1 MPKSTK
7 LTYRE
12 CAKGLKKLLKH
23 ADHYGH
29 KRELT
34 TAILELEKL
43 ARAEESERKLERQAE
58 RVSYICAIEKN
69 Q

>member
-1 MPKSTK
+1 MKNETK

-12 CAKGLKKLLKH
+12 CAKGLKQLLKFR
-23 ADHYGH
+23 YGH

-43 ARAEESERKLERQAE
+43 ARAEEAKAKVCSCSCGKKR
-58 RVSYICAIEKN
+58 
-69 Q
+69 

>member
-1 MPKSTK
+1 MKKEK

-43 ARAEESERKLERQAE
+43 ARAEEKKPCKCSCHK
-58 RVSYICAIEKN
+58 
-69 Q
+69 